1 MKSLRF
7 LQALALLPV
16 PAAVTACGPST
27 TQTSGAQTPNTSSSA
42 SASTTTTAAN
52 PPPSATTTSVAEAEP
67 TGDPTA
73 GSGPCRCSWE
83 TNAAAAPRVCKKG
96 ETSHNGKVCSPGKH
110 YPYSGPIKGPLDP
123 PELPPLVA
131 LV

>member
-7 LQALALLPV
+7 LQALALLPL
-16 PAAVTACGPST
+16 PAAAACGPST
-27 TQTSGAQTPNTSSSA
+27 PAPTPPTSSSA
-42 SASTTTTAAN
+42 SASSSGTAAS
-52 PPPSATTTSVAEAEP
+52 PPPSSTSTSVAEADP
-67 TGDPTA
+67 VSDPTA

-83 TNAAAAPRVCKKG
+83 TNATAAPRVCKKG

-123 PELPPLVA
+123 PELPPLA
-131 LV
+131 